1 LWHTTASTMRCFY
14 ALFLVYVC
22 VCYFCKGEGGYMRG
36 WEGERNWGSWCET
49 HNESKKKKRAV
60 SPLLMWSQ
68 CLCLHKGANF
78 SLHIL
83 LVLGSVLGQLPQ
95 WLSCPPHADI

>member
-1 LWHTTASTMRCFY
+1 MSGTGVHDVKLIM
-14 ALFLVYVC
+14 
-22 VCYFCKGEGGYMRG
+22 
-36 WEGERNWGSWCET
+36 NQ
-49 HNESKKKKRAV
+49 KKKAV

-68 CLCLHKGANF
+68 CLCLHKGADF
-78 SLHIL
+78 SLHI